1 MPPKSK
7 RRYDKKGSHR
17 FVVMHRSHLDPLYDV
32 PGASKMV
39 LQPAT
44 DNPETEDFLYEMQTS
59 LDAEA
64 TEKLKKLK
72 EANESGKGVD
82 ASILDTVNEFGF
94 ANDGYDYSQHTKEMG
109 EGAFVSATGNVL
121 SAKDVVVKAKGTA
134 PNVLGKETEDALFT
148 KSSIT
153 ASMEEN
159 ERQFES
165 IALSTDAMP
174 DDIADALNGGEG
186 FFELNDDFVVEA
198 SKRPNTPEAQVFD
211 FDAHIKRLMR
221 HADGIYS
228 DDEEEEDIDFDVNE
242 VMGGEDGNQK
252 RTNRLQDVQ
261 FDAFLEHDYQDDTIG
276 DLEDK
281 ITIEGLAE
289 QLNGVTLAPGTYFED
304 IIDDYLEKDGNQE
317 YDDGHSKNKNN
328 NVNKQSND
336 NNNNDGDD
344 LLNSMNDNGDEDG
357 KGLRDVM
364 VTVQMEQNI
373 QDVEAMKKVAEKV
386 KMTGNN
392 KVLSQD
398 AWINNPRDA
407 IPRRLQ
413 QKWDVESITSTY
425 SNTDNHPQILKDNT
439 MKPRKSKRKEKIIKL
454 SKKTGMPILEE
465 EEEEDD
471 DDEEYNSGEEDEDD
485 EPEERVNK
493 GVARNKK
500 ETKAEKK
507 ARKQALKE
515 AKRARRQEKKIVKT
529 VYKEE
534 TNKQLKAGVGNDTRS
549 IYRIK

>member
-7 RRYDKKGSHR
+7 RRFDKKGSHR

-39 LQPAT
+39 LQPST
-44 DNPETEDFLYEMQTS
+44 DNPDTEDFLIAMQES

-64 TEKLKKLK
+64 TAKLKKLK
-72 EANESGKGVD
+72 EANESGKPID
-82 ASILDTVNEFGF
+82 AAILDAVNEYGF

-109 EGAFVSATGNVL
+109 EGAFVSASGNVL
-121 SAKDVVVKAKGTA
+121 SAKEVVIPGNNHNGVS
-134 PNVLGKETEDALFT
+134 LEQDALLAT
-148 KSSIT
+148 TSIT

-165 IALSTDAMP
+165 IALSTDDMP
-174 DDIADALNGGEG
+174 GDVADALNGGEG
-186 FFELNDDFVVEA
+186 FFELNDDFVIEA
-198 SKRPNTPEAQVFD
+198 SKRPSTPDAQVFD

-228 DDEEEEDIDFDVNE
+228 DDEEEEDVDFDVNE
-242 VMGGEDGNQK
+242 VLNGEGNDTEK
-252 RTNRLQDVQ
+252 RIDRLQDLQ

-289 QLNGVTLAPGTYFED
+289 QINGVTLAPGTYFED
-304 IIDDYLEKDGNQE
+304 IIDNYLENDGNQE
-317 YDDGHSKNKNN
+317 YDDGHDNKNSNVTKTQNGN
-328 NVNKQSND
+328 NIISD
-336 NNNNDGDD
+336 MEDIDDDGA
-344 LLNSMNDNGDEDG
+344 
-357 KGLRDVM
+357 GLRDVM

-386 KMTGNN
+386 KMTGDN
-392 KVLSQD
+392 KVLVED

-407 IPRRLQ
+407 VPRRLQ

-425 SNTDNHPQILKDNT
+425 SNTDNHPQVLRDNT
-439 MKPRKSKRKEKIIKL
+439 MKPRKNKLKEKLIKL

-465 EEEEDD
+465 EDDEDYNSEEE
-471 DDEEYNSGEEDEDD
+471 EEVLLT
-485 EPEERVNK
+485 RVNK

-500 ETKAEKK
+500 ETKEEKK

-515 AKRARRQEKKIVKT
+515 AKKARRQEKKTVKL

-534 TNKQLKAGVGNDTRS
+534 TSKQLKAGVGNDTRS